1 MINILIT
8 FDNEGKRSSKYPI
21 LVRRAELTYK
31 QALLWQKQKHS
42 EHLSCRKRNLLL
54 TTQVCETGLQT

>member
-21 LVRRAELTYK
+21 IVGRAELTYK
-31 QALLWQKQKHS
+31 QALLWQKAKAF
-42 EHLSCRKRNLLL
+42 
-54 TTQVCETGLQT
+54 